1 MILEVLVKVKYDSDT
16 DSGFIVDPYTDEQ
29 IASLYDY
36 ETILAKM
43 CIDHFETKQLIKN
56 NPEL

>member
-16 DSGFIVDPYTDEQ
+16 NTGLILDPYTDEQ

-36 ETILAKM
+36 EMILAKM

-56 NPEL
+56 NPDL